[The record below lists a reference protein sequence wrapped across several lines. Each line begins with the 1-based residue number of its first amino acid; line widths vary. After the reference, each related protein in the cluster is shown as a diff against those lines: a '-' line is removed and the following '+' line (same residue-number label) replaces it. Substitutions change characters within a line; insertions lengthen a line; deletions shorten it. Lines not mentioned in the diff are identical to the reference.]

1 MMKKF
6 MKKLWDKKDSK
17 KGFTLVEL
25 IVVLVILAILA
36 AIMVPALLGWI
47 DKARE
52 KQYVL
57 EARNVYMGI
66 QAQASEAYA
75 IGKKT
80 KFTKTDVDIAELEK
94 VTEVSNVTVETLD
107 TESTTDNEKGAFTI
121 KSLKITFPDGSNTIT
136 AELPGNGQAWI
147 ITVAPTT

>member
-6 MKKLWDKKDSK
+6 MKKLWDKRDSK

-57 EARNVYMGI
+57 EARNAYMAI
-66 QAQASEAYA
+66 QAQASEQYA
-75 IGKKT
+75 IGKLET
-80 KFTKTDVDIAELEK
+80 FTKTDVNLVELNKVAEMQ
-94 VTEVSNVTVETLD
+94 VTEISNLE
-107 TESTTDNEKGAFTI
+107 TDNTSKKDKGAFTI
-121 KSLKITFPDGSNTIT
+121 KSLKIIFTSDSKTIT
-136 AELPGNGQAWI
+136 AELPGNGQAWV
-147 ITVAPTT
+147 ITVAD